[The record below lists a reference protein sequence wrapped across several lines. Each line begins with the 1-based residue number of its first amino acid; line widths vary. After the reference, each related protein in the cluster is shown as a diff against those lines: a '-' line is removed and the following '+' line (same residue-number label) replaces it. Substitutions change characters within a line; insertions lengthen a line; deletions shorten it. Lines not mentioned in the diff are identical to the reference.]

1 MPKVKVLVEAG
12 IYGDGY
18 RVIVPKD
25 VDQELECRWFGIWQK
40 PEMYKFINGREIE
53 WLPGENAWAEREVSE
68 GFFRTMVKN
77 YKDVE
82 EHENWRKKEGYADA

>member
-1 MPKVKVLVEAG
+1 MPKVMVLVEAN
-12 IYGDGY
+12 ICGDGY

-25 VDQELECRWFGIWQK
+25 GDHATECRWFGMWQK
-40 PEMYKFINGREIE
+40 PEMYKFIDGREIE

-77 YKDVE
+77 YRDVE
-82 EHENWRKKEGYADA
+82 ERENWRKKEGYVE

>member
-1 MPKVKVLVEAG
+1 MSKVKVLVEAG
-12 IYGDGY
+12 IHGDGY
-18 RVIVPKD
+18 RIIVPREG
-25 VDQELECRWFGIWQK
+25 DQPMDCRWFGIWQK

-77 YKDVE
+77 YNDVA
-82 EHENWRKKEGYADA
+82 EHEDWRKKEGYAE